1 VRLAAEGNMAGQS
14 TKKVVY
20 VALAG
25 NLLIAMTKFVAA
37 GLTGSSSMISEG
49 VHSLVDTSNEMLLL
63 YGYRR
68 SARRP
73 DEGHPLGYGRE
84 LYLWSF
90 VVALLLF
97 AIGSGVSLYEGIT
110 HVLNPNPIENV
121 GINYAVLAASF
132 LFEGGSWLVALREIR
147 KTKGKKSYWEAVRK
161 SKNPPSFMV
170 LLEDTAAMTGIVIA
184 ATGIGIAE
192 VTGKPEVDGVA
203 SICIAIVLAGTAAIL
218 ARESKEL
225 LIGERASEEIQAS
238 IVAIA
243 QSESGVEAAN
253 GAMTIHLAPDQIA
266 VMLSL
271 EFNDDLRT
279 TELESVVVNLEKRI
293 RHKHPEV
300 IAVFIKP
307 QTRGSFEKIR
317 DARYR

>member
-1 VRLAAEGNMAGQS
+1 MAGQS

-25 NLLIAMTKFVAA
+25 NFLIAVTKFVAA
-37 GLTGSSSMISEG
+37 ALTGSSSMISEG
-49 VHSLVDTSNEMLLL
+49 VHSLVDTSNEILLL

-68 SARRP
+68 AARRP

-97 AIGSGVSLYEGIT
+97 AIGAGVSVYEGVT
-110 HVLNPNPIENV
+110 HILKPNPIENI

-132 LFEGGSWLVALREIR
+132 LFEGGSWFVALREIR
-147 KTKGKKSYWEAVRK
+147 KTKGKSSYWEAIRK

-170 LLEDTAAMTGIVIA
+170 LLEDTAALIGIAIA
-184 ATGIGIAE
+184 ATGIAIAE
-192 VTGKPEVDGVA
+192 LTGRPEIDGVA
-203 SICIAIVLAGTAAIL
+203 SICIGLVLAGTAAIL

-238 IVAIA
+238 IIA
-243 QSESGVEAAN
+243 LARNEAGVEAAN
-253 GAMTIHLAPDQIA
+253 GAMTLHLAPDQIA

-271 EFNDDLRT
+271 EFKDDLRT
-279 TELESVVVNLEKRI
+279 PQLEAVVVNLEKNI
-293 RHKHPEV
+293 RRKHPEV

-307 QTRGSFEKIR
+307 QTRGSFEEIR
-317 DARYR
+317 DARYQ